1 MKKKVCLFI
10 LEDSIFLQEMLVY
23 VFEKA
28 GIEVV
33 GVASSGKIALSAIKQ
48 LKPDIVWVDIV
59 LPGVNGFAVINKIKS
74 FLKDIKVIASSSL
87 KNEHIF
93 LQSEIAGAVD
103 FIQKPFKSEDIV
115 NAVFSAM
122 KNTKK
127 EHEVAA

>member
-1 MKKKVCLFI
+1 MKKKVRLFI

-33 GVASSGKIALSAIKQ
+33 GVASSGKTALSAIKQ

-127 EHEVAA
+127 EHEVVA